1 MTITVR
7 DAKADD
13 PDDQQWLQAAYD
25 ADWEGPT
32 MALDGR
38 LHQLFG
44 LPTLVAEDRGELC
57 GYLVYAERPEVTE
70 LYAMAAHPRGLG
82 TGRMLLRAFLARAD
96 RPVRLVTTND
106 NVAALAFYQQ
116 HGFRITGVRVGAV
129 DRSRMVKPEI
139 PEVGERGIPLHDELV
154 LEWRPRS

>member
-1 MTITVR
+1 MNVTVR
-7 DAKADD
+7 PARADD
-13 PDDQQWLQAAYD
+13 AEDQQWLQAAYD

-38 LHQLFG
+38 LHDLLG
-44 LPTLVAEDRGELC
+44 LPTLVAEDDGQLC
-57 GYLVYAERPEVTE
+57 GYLVYEERADATE

-82 TGRMLLRAFLARAD
+82 TGRRLLRAFLAQAD
-96 RPVRLVTTND
+96 RPVVLVTTND

-116 HGFRITGVRVGAV
+116 HGFRITSVRTGAV
-129 DRSRMVKPEI
+129 DRSRTVKPEI
-139 PEVGERGIPLHDELV
+139 PQVGDQGIPLHDELV

>member
-1 MTITVR
+1 MSITVR
-7 DAKADD
+7 EAKADD
-13 PDDQQWLQAAYD
+13 PDDLEWLKAAYD

-32 MALDGR
+32 MVLDGR
-38 LHQLFG
+38 RHQLLG
-44 LPTLVAEDRGELC
+44 LPTLVAEDGGELC
-57 GYLVYAERPEVTE
+57 GYLVYEEQRDVTE

-82 TGRMLLRAFLARAD
+82 TGRILLNAFLAAID
-96 RPVRLVTTND
+96 RPVRLVATND

-116 HGFRITGVRVGAV
+116 HGFRITGVRAGAV

-139 PEVGERGIPLHDELV
+139 PVVGEQGIPLHDELV